1 MAFNERSATLA
12 APRDAADATGTR
24 RANPWRGA
32 VGLAV
37 ITLGGFG
44 FLYSLAGV
52 GIGQALFPAAAQ
64 GSLVERDGQVI
75 GSRWVAQPFADARY
89 FSPRPSA
96 VDWQPM
102 SAGGSNQARTNPEL
116 RQRIESARAAVAQ
129 REGVDPA
136 QVPSDLVTQSG
147 GGFDPHIS
155 LAAARIQVARVA
167 RARGVDPRS
176 VEQVLD
182 RVAEGPQLGV
192 LGQPRVNVLALNLA
206 LDQQAGQGTAAAPGA
221 R

>member
-1 MAFNERSATLA
+1 MATNERSVALT
-12 APRDAADATGTR
+12 APREPAQASITGS
-24 RANPWRGA
+24 APWRGA
-32 VGLAV
+32 IGLAV
-37 ITLGGFG
+37 LALGGFG

-52 GIGQALFPAAAQ
+52 GLGQALFPASAQ
-64 GSLVERDGQVI
+64 GNLIEQGGKVV
-75 GSRWVAQPFADARY
+75 GSEWVAQPFADARY

-102 SAGGSNQARTNPEL
+102 SAGGSNQARTNPQMRE
-116 RQRIESARAAVAQ
+116 RVEAARAEVAK
-129 REGVDPA
+129 RENVDPA

-155 LAAARIQVARVA
+155 LEAARIQVPRVA
-167 RARGVDPRS
+167 QARGLDPAVVQR
-176 VEQVLD
+176 LID
-182 RVAEGPQLGV
+182 GTAEGAQFGI

-206 LDQQAGQGTAAAPGA
+206 LDRSAGA